1 MGCVESTAPL
11 VSDPVPPEQNKPPE
25 SRVNVALLII
35 GLLVF
40 APGGLCTVSMLGS
53 MLSGSSS
60 EPDGDLDSELG
71 LLLFLIFGIPSIG
84 LMVFGAWLIYTAL
97 PPRRG

>member
-1 MGCVESTAPL
+1 MGRVESTAPL
-11 VSDPVPPEQNKPPE
+11 VPDPVPPEQNKPPQ

-53 MLSGSSS
+53 MLSGSS
-60 EPDGDLDSELG
+60 DLNDELN
-71 LLLFLIFGIPSIG
+71 LLLFLVFGIPSIG
-84 LMVFGAWLIYTAL
+84 LMVFGAWLIHTAL
-97 PPRRG
+97 PHRRG